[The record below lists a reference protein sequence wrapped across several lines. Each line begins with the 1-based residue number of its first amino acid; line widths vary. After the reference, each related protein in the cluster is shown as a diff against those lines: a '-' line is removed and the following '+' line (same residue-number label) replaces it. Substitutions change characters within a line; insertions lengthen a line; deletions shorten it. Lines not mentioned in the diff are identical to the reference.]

1 MRSVARSWARTPV
14 VTVTA
19 ALLLAA
25 MAAAAL
31 AQEQQERLGG
41 KVRAG
46 GEVVVPAGE
55 TVPGHLYVTGGTIEI
70 DGDVE
75 GDLVAT
81 GGQIR
86 VSGTIGG
93 DALLAG
99 GDITV
104 DGAVAGSTRV
114 AGGQVIVTGETA
126 EDLAVAAGRLR
137 VGQAAGVGADVLF
150 ATGQTRLDGPVEGDV
165 LGVTGDYI
173 ETGTVA
179 GTTDVTVRE
188 PEEPPTVADRLL
200 DRVQRYAGLLLV
212 GALLLWLAPRLAR
225 GAAGHARRWPLVD
238 LGVGALTVVA
248 AVLGGVAL
256 LIVGALLTALFAAL
270 GLGGLA
276 GLSITTVLL
285 MTALLAFAVVV
296 VWAFVAPVV
305 VGLLL
310 GGYAI
315 DVDRGW
321 LPAFGAMAL
330 GTLALV
336 IVFTIPYVGGLAA
349 LLVALL
355 GFGALA
361 MLALRR
367 PRSERDRAVAGPA
380 EPVPT
385 G

>member
-1 MRSVARSWARTPV
+1 MSWSRAWV

-19 ALLLAA
+19 ALLLMA

-31 AQEQQERLGG
+31 AQAQEERLGG

-70 DGDVE
+70 AGDVE

-86 VSGTIGG
+86 VTGAIGG

-99 GDITV
+99 GDIAI
-104 DGAVAGSTRV
+104 DGDVEGSTRV
-114 AGGQVIVTGETA
+114 AGGQVLVTGRTA
-126 EDLAVAAGRLR
+126 GDLAAAAGRLR
-137 VGQAAGVGADVLF
+137 VAQAAVVGEDLLLAAGQA
-150 ATGQTRLDGPVEGDV
+150 RLDGAVEGNV
-165 LGVTGDYI
+165 LGITGEYV

-179 GTTDVTVRE
+179 GATDVTVPT
-188 PEEPPTVADRLL
+188 PEDPPTAAERLL
-200 DRVQRYAGLLLV
+200 DRIQRYLGLLLV

-225 GAAGHARRWPLVD
+225 GVAGHLRRRPLVD
-238 LGVGALTVVA
+238 LGVGVLAVLA
-248 AVLGGVAL
+248 AVLGVVVI
-256 LIVGALLTALFAAL
+256 IVVGTLLTVAFAAL

-276 GLSITTVLL
+276 GLSITTALL
-285 MTALLAFAVVV
+285 IAALLAFAIVVI
-296 VWAFVAPVV
+296 WGFAAPVL

-315 DVDRGW
+315 DIDKGW
-321 LPAFGAMAL
+321 LPAFGALAL

-336 IVFTIPYVGGLAA
+336 VVFTIPYVGGLAA

-361 MLALRR
+361 MLARHRLRGE
-367 PRSERDRAVAGPA
+367 PERAAAGPA
-380 EPVPT
+380 GPATRHPA
-385 G
+385 